1 MERWRAAGRQG
12 VFQLQRKRRISLE
25 LQEAPLPH
33 SARSITFLDH
43 ETACFAYSPTEYAM
57 FSMRTMTAT
66 DIVTPLPITGS
77 GTAMNALTGL
87 TGYMTLGLGAKA
99 KPAVVKI
106 TDQEVL
112 IAKDGKRFISH
123 RPCLIKPPSRTRILR
138 WSRWQAVST
147 CSHRMACNA

>member
-1 MERWRAAGRQG
+1 
-12 VFQLQRKRRISLE
+12 
-25 LQEAPLPH
+25 
-33 SARSITFLDH
+33 
-43 ETACFAYSPTEYAM
+43 M

-112 IAKDGKRFISH
+112 IAKDGERFTSH
-123 RPCLIKPPSRTRILR
+123 HFCLINPLSRTGIFR
-138 WSRWQAVST
+138 WSRW
-147 CSHRMACNA
+147 